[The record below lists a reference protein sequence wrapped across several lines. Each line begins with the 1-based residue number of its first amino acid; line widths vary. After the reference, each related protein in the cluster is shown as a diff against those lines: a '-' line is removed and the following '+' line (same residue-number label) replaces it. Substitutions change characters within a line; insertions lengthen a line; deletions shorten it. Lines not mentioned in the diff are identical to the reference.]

1 MAAEHPARA
10 AAERSMKI
18 VQEKGE
24 RAKDDWLA
32 LFADDGIVEDPVG
45 ASPLDPEGKGHRGK
59 AAIGAFWDQIIAPV
73 QIRFDIR
80 ASYACGSEVANV
92 GTITTRTPDGTLAEA
107 EGVFTYRV
115 NAEGKIEALRA
126 YWEFDRMLATMRRAQ
141 P

>member
-18 VQEKGE
+18 VQEKGDN
-24 RAKDDWLA
+24 AKADWLA
-32 LFADDGIVEDPVG
+32 LFADGGIVEDPVG
-45 ASPLDPEGKGHRGK
+45 PSPLDPEGKGHRGR
-59 AAIGAFWDQIIAPV
+59 AAIGAFWDRVIGPV

-80 ASYACGSEVANV
+80 ASYACGNEVANV

-115 NAEGKIEALRA
+115 NAAGKIEALRA
-126 YWEFDRMLATMRRAQ
+126 YWEFDRMLATMRRA
-141 P
+141 